1 MLGSQGRQRWQTV
14 SQTRREGYRPSQP
27 NTRTK
32 AAREDVDSGALDIGP
47 FGRDGE
53 QALKIVQARGE
64 KRALIERDAAFAA
77 HLLPSTHLPTSR
89 SPAAELDPPP
99 SSSRRSPPLIGPM
112 SPAR

>member
-1 MLGSQGRQRWQTV
+1 MYTQDRKAGSGGKP
-14 SQTRREGYRPSQP
+14 REC
-27 NTRTK
+27 
-32 AAREDVDSGALDIGP
+32 
-47 FGRDGE
+47 
-53 QALKIVQARGE
+53 E